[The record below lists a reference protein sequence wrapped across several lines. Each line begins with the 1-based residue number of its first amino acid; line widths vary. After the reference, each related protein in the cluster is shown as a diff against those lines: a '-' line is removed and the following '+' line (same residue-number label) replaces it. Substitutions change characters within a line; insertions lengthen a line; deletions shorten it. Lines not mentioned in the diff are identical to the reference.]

1 MMRRGTLLGELWQS
15 ARRVAFAILGGV
27 IRRYSPEEIEE
38 RVSRRPIHE
47 QVFIVLA
54 VLLALLFTSLLF
66 ANAGVIGLLVYFLI
80 IIILVR

>member
-1 MMRRGTLLGELWQS
+1 MRRGTLLGELWQS

-38 RVSRRPIHE
+38 RVSRRPRHE